1 LSPKNQ
7 NNKDAN
13 KSNNKTNDPVLAA
26 FQFTIFSVPISE
38 TWISTMPSIFDG
50 LDEVCDKWLGV
61 DASWQG
67 KPPHYPHKTTL
78 QQLCQN
84 GWGDLCGQQLMKD
97 LYNQILKNW
106 AGGPCTG
113 QENWRFEKQPNLNET
128 SPMPEVAL
136 ERTITRISDANWVNQ
151 VPVASGINGI
161 RGSND
166 IDLIFRT
173 GASFTFIELKVAS
186 NHPLYAAFQIVKY
199 GMVYIFSRIHTK
211 QLGYQMKNKELLRAN
226 EVRLQVLAPPAFY
239 AAESIKWLRSLEL
252 CLNNGLEVFAQ
263 KELQIPMSF
272 NFFVFPTTFAWNP
285 ACHEDL
291 EVRKNLLWA
300 LHNTTPLDGH

>member
-1 LSPKNQ
+1 
-7 NNKDAN
+7 
-13 KSNNKTNDPVLAA
+13 
-26 FQFTIFSVPISE
+26 
-38 TWISTMPSIFDG
+38 MPSIFDG

-67 KPPHYPHKTTL
+67 KPPHYKRKINL

-84 GWGDLCGQQLMKD
+84 GWGDLCGQHLMEN

-106 AGGPCTG
+106 TGCPCNG
-113 QENWRFEKQPNLNET
+113 KQNWRFEKRPHLGKSNHR
-128 SPMPEVAL
+128 PEVTL
-136 ERTITRISDANWVNQ
+136 EKTITRITDDNWVNQ
-151 VPVASGINGI
+151 VPTASGVDSTG
-161 RGSND
+161 GKHC
-166 IDLIFRT
+166 IDLIHRDR
-173 GASFTFIELKVAS
+173 GVFTFIELKVKS
-186 NHPLYAAFQIVKY
+186 DHPLYAAFEIIKY
-199 GMVYIFSRIHTK
+199 GMVYIFSRIHTE
-211 QLGYQMKNKELLRAN
+211 QLGYQVKNKELLRAN

-272 NFFVFPTTFAWNP
+272 NFFVFPTSFAWNP
-285 ACHEDL
+285 AGHEDL